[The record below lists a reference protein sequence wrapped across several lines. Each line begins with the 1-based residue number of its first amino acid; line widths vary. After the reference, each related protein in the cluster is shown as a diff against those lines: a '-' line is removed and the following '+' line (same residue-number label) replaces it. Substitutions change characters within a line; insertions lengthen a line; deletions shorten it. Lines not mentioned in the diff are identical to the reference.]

1 MHPASGNPET
11 AVVSPHRKG
20 VSVPPPHFRGGE
32 DVSGL
37 LDVDEQSPTGQLRPP
52 KGGGQ
57 VQRKIEE
64 SQSQRMSGAER
75 EGTREKRRRGDAES
89 VKRGECEN
97 SAREKRR
104 RGDAESVKRGEC
116 ENSDEGVAKKGIG
129 WKE

>member
-1 MHPASGNPET
+1 M
-11 AVVSPHRKG
+11 
-20 VSVPPPHFRGGE
+20 
-32 DVSGL
+32 SGL
-37 LDVDEQSPTGQLRPP
+37 LDVDEQSPTGQVRPP

-89 VKRGECEN
+89 VKRGE
-97 SAREKRR
+97 S
-104 RGDAESVKRGEC
+104 
-116 ENSDEGVAKKGIG
+116 ENSDEGVAKKGSG